1 MWSVHTK
8 VEDGRRDK
16 RIDAISLEIELEDR
30 FYTTVDWSLGGFL
43 IEGYEGRR
51 RPGDDVTVGIT
62 VKVGEETYEH
72 TAHAGVVRFVP
83 GKNHLAARFLR
94 LDAATV
100 NTLEG
105 HMTGRLRRRKPGAA
119 KSRAA
124 KSRAKKRR

>member
-8 VEDGRRDK
+8 VDDARRD
-16 RIDAISLEIELEDR
+16 RRVEMISLDIELKKK

-51 RPGDDVTVGIT
+51 RPGDVVIIGIT

-72 TAHAGVVRFVP
+72 AARAGVVRFVP
-83 GKNHLAARFLR
+83 GKNQLAARFLR
-94 LDAATV
+94 LDAGTV

-119 KSRAA
+119 KSRA
-124 KSRAKKRR
+124 KKRR

>member
-1 MWSVHTK
+1 MWSVRTK
-8 VEDGRRDK
+8 VDDARRD
-16 RIDAISLEIELEDR
+16 RRVNMISIEIELEEQ
-30 FYTTVDWSLGGFL
+30 FYTTIDWSLGGFL

-51 RPGDDVTVGIT
+51 RPVDVVTIGIT

-72 TAHAGVVRFVP
+72 AARAGVVRFVP
-83 GKNHLAARFLR
+83 GKNQLAARFLR

-119 KSRAA
+119 KSRA
-124 KSRAKKRR
+124 KKRR

>member
-8 VEDGRRDK
+8 VDDARRDK
-16 RIDAISLEIELEDR
+16 RIDAISLEIELEDQ

-43 IEGYEGRR
+43 IEGYGGRR
-51 RPGDDVTVGIT
+51 RPGEVVTIGIT

-72 TAHAGVVRFVP
+72 AARAGVVRFVP
-83 GKNHLAARFLR
+83 GKNQLAARFLR
-94 LDAATV
+94 LDARTV

-119 KSRAA
+119 KSRA
-124 KSRAKKRR
+124 KKPR

>member
-8 VEDGRRDK
+8 FDDSRRD
-16 RIDAISLEIELEDR
+16 RRVDMISIEIELEEK
-30 FYTTVDWSLGGFL
+30 FYTTIDWSLGGFL

-51 RPGDDVTVGIT
+51 RPGEVVTIGIT

-72 TAHAGVVRFVP
+72 VASAGVVRFVP
-83 GKNHLAARFLR
+83 DKNQLAARFLR

-119 KSRAA
+119 KSHAA
-124 KSRAKKRR
+124 KSRAKMWR

>member
-8 VEDGRRDK
+8 VDDARRD
-16 RIDAISLEIELEDR
+16 RRVEMISLEIELEKQ

-51 RPGDDVTVGIT
+51 RPVDVVTVGIT

-72 TAHAGVVRFVP
+72 AASAAVVRFVP
-83 GKNHLAARFLR
+83 DKNQLFAARFLR

-105 HMTGRLRRRKPGAA
+105 HMTGRLRRRKPGT
-119 KSRAA
+119 A

>member
-8 VEDGRRDK
+8 VDDARRD
-16 RIDAISLEIELEDR
+16 RRVDMISLEIELEEKC
-30 FYTTVDWSLGGFL
+30 YTTVDWSLAGFL

-51 RPGDDVTVGIT
+51 RPGDVVTIGIT

-72 TAHAGVVRFVP
+72 AARAGVVRFVP
-83 GKNHLAARFLR
+83 GKNQLAARFLR
-94 LDAATV
+94 LDAATA

-119 KSRAA
+119 KSRA
-124 KSRAKKRR
+124 KKRR

>member
-8 VEDGRRDK
+8 VVDARRDK
-16 RIDAISLEIELEDR
+16 RIDAISLEIELEEQ
-30 FYTTVDWSLGGFL
+30 FYTTVDWSLGGFP

-51 RPGDDVTVGIT
+51 RPVDVVTIGIT
-62 VKVGEETYEH
+62 VKVGEETYKH
-72 TAHAGVVRFVP
+72 VASAAVVRFVP
-83 GKNHLAARFLR
+83 GKKQLAAHFLR

-119 KSRAA
+119 KSRA
-124 KSRAKKRR
+124 KKRR

>member
-8 VEDGRRDK
+8 VEDARRDR
-16 RIDAISLEIELEDR
+16 RIDAISLEIELEKQ
-30 FYTTVDWSLGGFL
+30 FFTTIDWSLGGFL

-51 RPGDDVTVGIT
+51 RPGDIIIIGIT

-72 TAHAGVVRFVP
+72 AARAGVVRFVP
-83 GKNHLAARFLR
+83 DKNQLAARFLR

-105 HMTGRLRRRKPGAA
+105 HMTGRLRRRKP
-119 KSRAA
+119 STA
-124 KSRAKKRR
+124 KSRAKKGR

>member
-8 VEDGRRDK
+8 VDDARRDR
-16 RIDAISLEIELEDR
+16 RIDTISLEIELEEQ

-51 RPGDDVTVGIT
+51 QPGEVVTIGIT

-72 TAHAGVVRFVP
+72 TARVGVVRLVP
-83 GKNHLAARFLR
+83 DKNQLAARFLR

-105 HMTGRLRRRKPGAA
+105 YMTGRLRRRKPGAA
-119 KSRAA
+119 K
-124 KSRAKKRR
+124 